1 MKSLKS
7 HRMKLFFIC
16 AVLLGCIVFP
26 VTSFG
31 MVTIGGNH
39 YVDFY
44 DNMPFIPWTQ
54 GCTPTSAAMV
64 LAYWDAS
71 DMGTQGAVFG
81 MGRLVD
87 YWMDMYR
94 YADGTH
100 TQDPKGNW
108 RDEIHNAPNVLLE
121 LRINMGTTLDKGSTE
136 NDNIGPGIL
145 STTNDW
151 NGYNFQSSQH
161 ECKEDNIGDCLN
173 TVKDNINAGY
183 PVLYSGGTDTQ
194 GHTVAVVGY
203 DDYGMILCHDPNWD
217 YEKEYSPYLWFLDG
231 TTTLKTAHVD
241 RVWPGGWEPT
251 VPWVYL
257 TSPDGGGPWY
267 VGNTYD
273 ITWWENDPTIT
284 LSVVSLST
292 DGGTTWSE
300 IHREQSGSGWHTYSW
315 PIPATM
321 NSTEKA
327 RIKVEDWWGSEGN
340 YFYAAGDGSEQKFAI
355 HRVPDLIVQSIT
367 TDPTNPQVGQNVSVT
382 LTVKNQSPED
392 AAYTNLYVDFYKDRA
407 PAGVGDVGDAR
418 CWIGDLA
425 ADNTK
430 TCTVNVIYDFFGS
443 YQMWAQVDA
452 QGLVIE
458 SDKTNNVFGPQTIDI
473 SALPDLIV
481 TRIGLYV
488 NGIVTDPADVKLFQG
503 QDVIVVAEVVNQGL
517 GPVPVNSPIDVEVY
531 KDLAGAPLPIQSGD
545 QNCTST
551 AGLAWEAAYY
561 CVVTFNYGAPGTY
574 NLWAQVNG
582 FLNGVRQVRESD
594 ENNNVSGPKSLTI
607 LAPLSVE
614 PSNGLTSSGI
624 VGGPFT
630 PSGQEYT
637 LKNIGASS
645 LNWTASS
652 PSVWVTVSPASGTVA
667 PGDSTGVVVSFTSSA
682 NYLPPGGYN
691 GDVTFTYTM
700 PQWNQNGSTSRHVGL
715 TVSPP
720 AAATTTS
727 INAPTVTYNADGAV
741 TVTVS
746 SATGT
751 PTGNV
756 SLSVDGSAAI
766 TQALSL
772 SGSTTF
778 TITTPNAGDHTL
790 CASYAAQGN
799 FAASADTGTLH
810 VNAAATTTSINA
822 PTVTYNA
829 DGAVTVTVSS
839 ATGKPRGNVSL
850 SVDGSAAITQALSL
864 SGSTT
869 FTITTPNAGDH
880 TLSASYAAQGNFA
893 ASSDTGTLH
902 VNALPTSTSISAP
915 TINYGANGAVTVTVS
930 SSAGAPTGNVSLSVD
945 GSPAI
950 TQALSAGSVTFTIPT
965 PNAGNH
971 TLSVTYA
978 AQGNFAASGPTFGTL
993 HVNGLPTT
1001 TSINAP
1007 TITYFELGV
1016 VTVTVSSSAGTPTGG
1031 ITLSVDNGTAVARVL
1046 EAGSATFKIGWPNAG
1061 DHALIA
1067 TYSDQ
1072 GNFAG
1077 SSATGTLHVIAAPT
1091 TTSISAPTINYG
1103 ANGIVTVTVSSA
1115 AGAPTG
1121 NVSLSVDGVAQTP
1134 QALSSFGSATF
1145 TITRPSAGDHTLSA
1159 TYAAQGN
1166 FTASSAT
1173 GTLHVNGS
1181 TTTSISAPTINYGAN
1196 GAVTVTVSSAAGT
1209 PTGNV
1214 SLRVDGAPAI
1224 TQALASGSATFTIT
1238 TNLSAGDHTLSATYA
1253 AQGNFTASSAT
1264 GTLHVNKAQQ
1274 TINWPSPAPIVY
1286 GTPLGANQLNATVTV
1301 PGPSPAGQLTYNP
1314 IAGTILNLGSNNL
1327 TVTAAGTNNYDPAS
1341 MTVQISVVYSYSGFL
1356 PPVYNPDTVNVVS
1369 AGRPIAI
1376 KWTITNAN
1384 GVGIIDPS
1392 NFKGITSY
1400 GVDCSVWTGDPT
1412 VTQTGQATGKS
1423 GLQNLG
1429 NGNWQFNWA
1438 TSSSYK
1444 GTCRT
1449 MVLTLKDGTTHQADF
1464 QFK

>member
-790 CASYAAQGN
+790 SASYAAQGN

-1115 AGAPTG
+1115 AG
-1121 NVSLSVDGVAQTP
+1121 
-1134 QALSSFGSATF
+1134 
-1145 TITRPSAGDHTLSA
+1145 
-1159 TYAAQGN
+1159 
-1166 FTASSAT
+1166 
-1173 GTLHVNGS
+1173 
-1181 TTTSISAPTINYGAN
+1181 
-1196 GAVTVTVSSAAGT
+1196 T